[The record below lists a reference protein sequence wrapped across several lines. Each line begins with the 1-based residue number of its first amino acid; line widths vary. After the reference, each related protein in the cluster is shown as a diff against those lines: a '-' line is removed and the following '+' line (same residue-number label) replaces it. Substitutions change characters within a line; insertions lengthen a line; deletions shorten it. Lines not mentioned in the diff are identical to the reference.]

1 MADTMVIYLVDT
13 ESGFGFT
20 TPKSYTFGSKS
31 YSVTLSK
38 LNYNKKVYQPGEIYA
53 TIVISATDSTLPSY
67 MDVKGA
73 LFKKAAM
80 LKINGNEVAKNYYV
94 HKVKPHQRKASEKT
108 SMEVELSIFSQDK
121 LMTLDKHSKAYTAK
135 RLRKDI
141 FLTEYSNYKLDG
153 VAVEIEKDKTETVKD
168 ERKSVEKK
176 GEDVVL
182 TTSNLQILSYKTA
195 QKIYDNDK
203 NVENEL
209 RQPYLVQYNES
220 FYDFLKRTANRCG
233 EFLYHEDGK
242 LHLGLNINR
251 LDTGTNAV
259 DYSTKA
265 SEYYYENVLQEG
277 IEVEDY
283 GYSYLKN
290 TDRNSLHHAPTAD
303 NATKKFYYS
312 DPLTTDEYLDD
323 IGKDYTTYGAQW
335 AQWEKLVLS
344 ELCSVLQGTSLSAII
359 SGMLIRNAYKTVAVY
374 PVVMSNLNYASKKV
388 NIYPW
393 QKPDPDGG
401 KDSNGMPKAYL
412 DEPRTDVVDQ
422 WKDNNN
428 TLRQFG
434 TATDP
439 TNNLGKEQNIRE
451 SFYSLIRKA
460 EKEVSSE
467 AVWLVFD
474 GSYEHLR
481 IGDVIKVV
489 DTSYLVIQVKGCAA
503 YDSGEGK
510 ETVSEKVVAIPLY
523 NNSLPIPPA
532 LPKITVR
539 ESQPQLAFIT
549 STGFLDPKKIGRV
562 RVRFAWQE
570 AKGDGSPW
578 IRVSMPFATN
588 GGGVKF
594 NPQPDDEV
602 MVSFEEG
609 NVERPYVSGYLLSPR
624 SNESWKAL
632 PDRTITS
639 KNGHSITF
647 NDNKDGGNFFYNL
660 YPGLSLIKSF
670 FPMSVWP
677 NVLTDKDECL
687 ALSGGMSISD
697 RYGLYKI
704 TASSD
709 SRSIMIQ
716 SAMGNVT
723 LNAFTGINI
732 TAPNGNINISG
743 KNVNIKAS
751 NKVNI
756 TSGTD
761 IANRFFSAGG
771 PEDSAYGFSAG
782 EAGRR
787 AMRTLIDTGVGILD
801 GFNRQII
808 DKFLDISFF
817 RTIIE
822 IVIRPIDG
830 TTKVKSMTF
839 VEIEA
844 GRGSV
849 EFPADQIVKSHT
861 KEGIFPKWKHSV
873 KAICTILDKLIHQH
887 EESYYRLRD
896 MVLYYKM
903 LIIRYG
909 LDKDKLGTLFDDISK
924 LAWKKE
930 HPDNMTL
937 DIDFEGL
944 QLQDP
949 IAYDRSAAIEKFKE
963 VTGLEGKPNEKDGKY
978 KDKKEKYLIDSLL
991 WQNAV
996 DKINILEGD
1005 DQQNRNKRALLRKQ
1019 LQDTADGL
1027 YKCIVNFYDTSHN
1040 VKIYRSE
1047 IGKDL
1052 APSSLYEDQIL
1063 DSFNHIHFR
1072 DYDQN
1077 LSAQPKLD
1085 TFPLDMDKKKWEEAK
1100 KFMKRKCVDIF
1111 TRSVSKDLGNL
1122 SAVVTLKTTGE
1133 PDDDTYKGNNW
1144 STYVKGLVRDGNPAR
1159 PATGFGGKY
1168 VVQKLVKTFK
1178 TNWWDMNYVD
1188 PWRDTTVNRHRWRTG
1203 VQGKILM
1210 SDSPSTTISFDRKGG
1225 TVSEMNVIASNTK
1238 TEMIKVLE
1246 SI

>member
-1 MADTMVIYLVDT
+1 MADTTANTIVVYLVDT
-13 ESGFGFT
+13 TSGFGFT
-20 TPKSYTFGSKS
+20 SSKSYTFGSKS
-31 YSVTLSK
+31 YDVTLSK

-53 TIVISATDSTLPSY
+53 TIEISADTDSTLPSY

-73 LFKKAAM
+73 LFKKKAM
-80 LKINGNEVAKNYYV
+80 LKINGYEVATNYYV
-94 HKVKPHQRKASEKT
+94 HKVKPHQKHASEKT
-108 SMEVELSIFSQDK
+108 SMEVELSIFSKDK

-168 ERKSVEKK
+168 DRKSVEKK

-233 EFLYHEDGK
+233 EFLYHEDGT

-251 LDTGTNAV
+251 LDTDTNAV

-290 TDRNSLHHAPTAD
+290 ENRNSPHHAPAAD
-303 NATKKFYYS
+303 NATKFYYS
-312 DPLTTDEYLDD
+312 DPLTTDEYLGD

-344 ELCSVLQGTSLSAII
+344 ELCSVLQGTSLSGII
-359 SGMLIRNAYKTVAVY
+359 SGMLVRNAYKAGFVY
-374 PVVMSNLNYASKKV
+374 PVAVKNLNYASKKV

-393 QKPDPDGG
+393 QKPDPDEG

-412 DEPRTDVVDQ
+412 DEPRTDVADQ
-422 WKDNNN
+422 WDND

-434 TATDP
+434 TAIDP
-439 TNNLGKEQNIRE
+439 TTNLGKEQNIRE

-460 EKEVSSE
+460 EKEVSGE

-481 IGDVIKVV
+481 IGDVIKVKE
-489 DTSYLVIQVKGCAA
+489 TSYLVIQVKGCAA

-578 IRVSMPFATN
+578 IRVMMPFATN

-647 NDNKDGGNFFYNL
+647 NDNKDGGSFFYNL
-660 YPGLSLIKSF
+660 YPGLAMMRSF
-670 FPMSVWP
+670 FPMAVWP

-687 ALSGGMSISD
+687 ALSGGMTISD

-704 TASSD
+704 CASSD

-771 PEDSAYGFSAG
+771 PEDLAYGFSAS

-787 AMRTLIDTGVGILD
+787 AMRTLIDTGVGILE
-801 GFNRQII
+801 GFSRQ
-808 DKFLDISFF
+808 FLDKLLDLSFF

-830 TTKVKSMTF
+830 TTKIKSMTF
-839 VEIEA
+839 VAIEA

-849 EFPADQIVKSHT
+849 EFPADQIVKKHT
-861 KEGIFPKWKHSV
+861 DEGIFPKWKHSV
-873 KAICTILDKLIHQH
+873 SVICSILDKAINQHQ
-887 EESYYRLRD
+887 ESYYRLACCITN
-896 MVLYYKM
+896 YKE
-903 LIIRYG
+903 LIGTEG
-909 LDKDKLGTLFDDISK
+909 LDNDKLGKLFDDICS
-924 LAWKKE
+924 LAWKE
-930 HPDNMTL
+930 DHPDTMTL
-937 DIDFEGL
+937 NINFVSLGINDLEEFDKE
-944 QLQDP
+944 
-949 IAYDRSAAIEKFKE
+949 AAIKKATEKTKFKAE
-963 VTGLEGKPNEKDGKY
+963 PQRKDYKNDFQYALDLQKWNEIIGSINKQED
-978 KDKKEKYLIDSLL
+978 DH
-991 WQNAV
+991 QN
-996 DKINILEGD
+996 E
-1005 DQQNRNKRALLRKQ
+1005 RKRRARLRK
-1019 LQDTADGL
+1019 LLPDIADGL
-1027 YKCIVNFYDTSHN
+1027 YKRLANFYDTCH

-1047 IGKDL
+1047 LGSGL
-1052 APSSLYEDQIL
+1052 PPSSLYKDQIL
-1063 DSFNHIHFR
+1063 DSLTKVKLK
-1072 DYDQN
+1072 DYDPK
-1077 LSAQPKLD
+1077 LSAKPELKTFTYDLD
-1085 TFPLDMDKKKWEEAK
+1085 KTFWDGAKMFLTRKW
-1100 KFMKRKCVDIF
+1100 VDEF

-1122 SAVVTLKTTGE
+1122 SAVVTLNTEVTAV
-1133 PDDDTYKGNNW
+1133 DDAYKSATNW
-1144 STYVKGLVRDGNPAR
+1144 HEYVDALVSDGKPTPPAK
-1159 PATGFGGKY
+1159 GFGGNYAK
-1168 VVQKLVKTFK
+1168 QKVYKTFK
-1178 TNWWDMNYVD
+1178 TNWWDANYAN

-1225 TVSEMNVIASNTK
+1225 TVSEVNVIASNTK
-1238 TEMIKVLE
+1238 TEMIKILK

>member
-13 ESGFGFT
+13 KSGFGFT

-67 MDVKGA
+67 MNVKEA

-168 ERKSVEKK
+168 ERESVEKK

-359 SGMLIRNAYKTVAVY
+359 SGMLVRNAYKTVAVY

-510 ETVSEKVVAIPLY
+510 ETISEKVVAIPLY

-830 TTKVKSMTF
+830 TTKIKSMTF

-944 QLQDP
+944 QLQDLP
-949 IAYDRSAAIEKFKE
+949 AYEEEAAIEKFKE

-1122 SAVVTLKTTGE
+1122 SAVVTLKTSVETN
-1133 PDDDTYKGNNW
+1133 DDTYKDNW
-1144 STYVKGLVRDGNPAR
+1144 STYVNALVQDGNPAR

>member
-1 MADTMVIYLVDT
+1 MADTIVLYLVNTD
-13 ESGFGFT
+13 SGFGFT
-20 TPKSYTFGSKS
+20 TSKSYTFGSKS
-31 YSVTLSK
+31 YDVTLSK

-53 TIVISATDSTLPSY
+53 TIEISADTDSTLPSY

-73 LFKKAAM
+73 LFKKKAM
-80 LKINGNEVAKNYYV
+80 LKINGYEVATNYYV
-94 HKVKPHQRKASEKT
+94 HKVKPHQKHASEKT
-108 SMEVELSIFSQDK
+108 SMEVELSIFSKDK

-168 ERKSVEKK
+168 KRKSVEKK

-195 QKIYDNDK
+195 QKIYDEDK

-233 EFLYHEDGK
+233 EFLYHEDGT
-242 LHLGLNINR
+242 LHLGLNIRR
-251 LDTGTNAV
+251 LDTGTSAV

-290 TDRNSLHHAPTAD
+290 ENRNSPHHAPAAD
-303 NATKKFYYS
+303 NATKFYYS
-312 DPLTTDEYLDD
+312 DPLTTDEYLGD

-359 SGMLIRNAYKTVAVY
+359 SGMLVRNAYKAGFVY
-374 PVVMSNLNYASKKV
+374 PVAVKNLNYASKKV

-393 QKPDPDGG
+393 QKPDPDEG

-412 DEPRTDVVDQ
+412 DEPRTDVADQ
-422 WKDNNN
+422 WDND

-434 TATDP
+434 TAIDP
-439 TNNLGKEQNIRE
+439 TTNLGKEQNIRE

-460 EKEVSSE
+460 EKEVSGE

-481 IGDVIKVV
+481 IGDVIKVEN
-489 DTSYLVIQVKGCAA
+489 TSYLVIQVKGCAA

-578 IRVSMPFATN
+578 IRVMMPFATN

-647 NDNKDGGNFFYNL
+647 NDNKDGGSFFYNL
-660 YPGLSLIKSF
+660 YPGLAMMRSF
-670 FPMSVWP
+670 FPMALWP

-687 ALSGGMSISD
+687 ALSGGMTISD

-704 TASSD
+704 CASSD

-771 PEDSAYGFSAG
+771 PEDSAYGFSAS

-787 AMRTLIDTGVGILD
+787 AMRTLIDTGVGILE
-801 GFNRQII
+801 GFSRQ
-808 DKFLDISFF
+808 FLDKLLDLSFF

-830 TTKVKSMTF
+830 TTKIKSMTF

-873 KAICTILDKLIHQH
+873 DAICAMLNKVIKRH
-887 EESYYRLRD
+887 EEAYYRLRFYIK
-896 MVLYYKM
+896 YYKR
-903 LIIRYG
+903 IIGDNG
-909 LDKDKLGTLFDDISK
+909 LNKNELGIKFDDICSQ
-924 LAWKKE
+924 AWKK
-930 HPDNMTL
+930 DRSDKMTL
-937 DIDFEGL
+937 KIDFESL
-944 QLQDP
+944 QIQDLP
-949 IAYDRSAAIEKFKE
+949 DFDRDAAIKE
-963 VTGLEGKPNEKDGKY
+963 ATKDIELKAAPNPDDYENRLEY
-978 KDKKEKYLIDSLL
+978 LADKREWDNIIGSIEEQEDDHQIERNSR
-991 WQNAV
+991 AV
-996 DKINILEGD
+996 
-1005 DQQNRNKRALLRKQ
+1005 KRKL

-1027 YKCIVNFYDTSHN
+1027 YESLANFYDTTL
-1040 VKIYRSE
+1040 IYKCE
-1047 IGKDL
+1047 IGGDL
-1052 APSSLYEDQIL
+1052 PPYSLSSLYKDEIF
-1063 DSFNHIHFR
+1063 DSLSQVHLK
-1072 DYDQN
+1072 DYDEVFDG
-1077 LSAQPKLD
+1077 QPKLD
-1085 TFPLDMDKKKWEEAK
+1085 TFPMDIKKQKWEEAK
-1100 KFMKRKCVDIF
+1100 TFLKRKAVDLF
-1111 TRSVSKDLGNL
+1111 TRSVSKDLGDL
-1122 SAVVTLKTTGE
+1122 SAVVTLKITGG
-1133 PDDDTYKGNNW
+1133 PDDNNYKDDSW
-1144 STYVKGLVRDGNPAR
+1144 DDYVDKLVGDGDPAK
-1159 PATGFGGKY
+1159 PAKGFGGKY
-1168 VVQKLVKTFK
+1168 VGQKLVKTFK
-1178 TNWWDMNYVD
+1178 TNWWDMNYAD

-1210 SDSPSTTISFDRKGG
+1210 SDSPATTISFDRKGG
-1225 TVSEMNVIASNTK
+1225 TVNEMNVIASNTK
-1238 TEMIKVLE
+1238 TEMIEVLKGVK
-1246 SI
+1246 